1 MRCVTKRQGE
11 KIMREVHG
19 GDCGEDQSQGR
30 RKGKIIH
37 LGYYWPRLSK
47 DCINYVKRVSGVPV
61 AFESRSTPKNPP
73 T

>member
-30 RKGKIIH
+30 RKGKKINVH
-37 LGYYWPRLSK
+37 QQRSK
-47 DCINYVKRVSGVPV
+47 SVVVGAS
-61 AFESRSTPKNPP
+61 FS
-73 T
+73 